1 MSIESTETLTVTTVA
16 PPESPPVSPPETGS
30 RGSGS
35 ATRFRTPV
43 QEKTLVLFLA
53 DMLCCLAA
61 IVFAFIAIRIQNQ
74 DLSWTN
80 ITNDKRHWIPQAIVI
95 WFAAVVVTELYDVK
109 SSGIRRL
116 TVQRI
121 IFAMVVSAV
130 ISLGAYYLFPNYFPR
145 QFLLWFI
152 TFAGCFTALY
162 RCTAI
167 AHSRKNPKEHRLV
180 LVGGES
186 AELELNDLFKRVT
199 GVNLRVVGRIDE
211 PQLAKMHFENDGKG
225 LLEFVQRNQIHEVV
239 VNQDVDS
246 DDIFRELVD
255 CQSHG
260 IRISSMTELYRQL
273 ARKIPVRHVN
283 AAWVIRLLQDRILFT
298 RLQLTIKRAFD
309 LLGALIA
316 LPVFMI
322 TVPFVA
328 AAIKLSSKGPVFYR
342 QQRSGRGG
350 KTFQI
355 IKFRTMRTDAEK
367 AGPQWS
373 QQNDPRVTR
382 VGRFM
387 RQTRIDELPQVLNV
401 LAGDMSL
408 VGPRPERPEFDVK
421 LDKEIP
427 HYFIRRLVKPGITG
441 WAQVH
446 YKYGNT
452 VEDSLVK
459 LEYDAYYVRYW
470 SLVLDLYTVCR
481 TIAVVLG
488 SKGH

>member
-1 MSIESTETLTVTTVA
+1 MSTDSTE
-16 PPESPPVSPPETGS
+16 SPVSAPVETQLSPDIVS
-30 RGSGS
+30 RDTSGS
-35 ATRFRTPV
+35 TGVAADFRTPV
-43 QEKTLVLFLA
+43 QEKALVLLLM
-53 DMLCCLAA
+53 DLVCSVAA
-61 IVFAFIAIRIQNQ
+61 ILLAFITLRIQNQ
-74 DLSWTN
+74 DLGWTN
-80 ITNDKRHWIPQAIVI
+80 IANDKWHWAPQAIAI
-95 WFAAVVVTELYDVK
+95 WLISAVVTELYDVK
-109 SSGIRRL
+109 SSGARRL

-121 IFAMVVSAV
+121 MFAMILSAM
-130 ISLGAYYLFPNYFPR
+130 ISLGAYYVFSDYFPR
-145 QFLLWFI
+145 QFLLLFI
-152 TFAGCFTALY
+152 GYCGVLTAFC
-162 RCTAI
+162 RCSAI
-167 AHSRKNPKEHRLV
+167 GRDRKHSVQHRLV

-186 AELELNDLFKRVT
+186 AETELNDLFSRVS
-199 GVNLRVVGRIDE
+199 GLNLRVVARIDE
-211 PQLAKMHFENDGKG
+211 PQLAKMHFQSNGEG
-225 LLEFVQRNQIHEVV
+225 LLDYVRQQQIHEVV
-239 VNQDVDS
+239 VSHDVDS
-246 DDIFRELVD
+246 DEIFRELVQ

-260 IRISSMTELYRQL
+260 FRISSMTELYRLL
-273 ARKIPVRHVN
+273 AKKIPVRHVN
-283 AAWVIRLLQDRILFT
+283 AAWVIRLLQDRLLFT

-316 LPVFMI
+316 LPVFLAI
-322 TVPFVA
+322 FPFVA
-328 AAIKLSSKGPVFYR
+328 LAIKLSSDGPIFYR
-342 QQRSGRGG
+342 QTRSGRGG
-350 KTFQI
+350 QPFQI
-355 IKFRTMRTDAEK
+355 IKFRTMRTDAEQ

-382 VGRFM
+382 IGRFM

-421 LDKEIP
+421 LDMEIP

-470 SLVLDLYTVCR
+470 SLILDLYTICR
-481 TIAVVLG
+481 TIAVVIG